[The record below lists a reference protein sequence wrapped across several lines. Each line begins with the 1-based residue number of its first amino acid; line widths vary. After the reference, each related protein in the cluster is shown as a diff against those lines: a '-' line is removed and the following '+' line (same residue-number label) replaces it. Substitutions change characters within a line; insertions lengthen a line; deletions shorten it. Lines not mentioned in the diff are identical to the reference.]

1 MRTIPAP
8 HAHVEELKPCVV
20 RPPES
25 QPAGALCTLSVAP
38 PSEVAMEAILA
49 KLHDDEASRTMLTTV
64 QKIMNNVIEH
74 AEGHARSAK
83 SST

>member
-1 MRTIPAP
+1 MRQLEAARQGAP
-8 HAHVEELKPCVV
+8 VTGMDGDIA
-20 RPPES
+20 
-25 QPAGALCTLSVAP
+25 AI
-38 PSEVAMEAILA
+38 EAVLAVA